1 MADMTG
7 NTQVRRRGIA
17 GLIVA
22 PLAWA
27 LHHQVGSNWSFAAC
41 ARDPGVVSM
50 VVGAAAVAAMLVA
63 AFLAWREWRRVGG
76 SWTENAETLAR
87 FVPLLSLMACLA
99 FGLPV
104 LAQLMATVLL
114 PPCFG

>member
-1 MADMTG
+1 MAGMSSPPRDG
-7 NTQVRRRGIA
+7 RRGGA

-27 LHHQVGSNWSFAAC
+27 LHHQVGANWSFAAC
-41 ARDPGVVSM
+41 DRDPGRLSM
-50 VVGAAAVAAMLVA
+50 VLGTLAVVAMLIAAMV
-63 AFLAWREWRRVGG
+63 AWREWRRVGG
-76 SWTENAETLAR
+76 SWTHNADTLAT
-87 FVPLLSLMACLA
+87 FVPLLSLMACVA

-104 LAQLMATVLL
+104 LVQLMATVLL